1 MDLHNHYTAGLIY
14 ISVCTHRQ
22 SERVKRGNFLRC
34 ASGEFPRDLPALV
47 SWYLYGI
54 KHKKD
59 MYKRQEKIS
68 KQKENKVAKC

>member
-1 MDLHNHYTAGLIY
+1 MDLHNHYIIFLIY

-22 SERVKRGNFLRC
+22 NERAREGFSMLYLRRIFKQF
-34 ASGEFPRDLPALV
+34 ASFGFSLSTA
-47 SWYLYGI
+47 SI

-59 MYKRQEKIS
+59 MYKRQGKRS